1 MRPPFRREVS
11 NHLVRCVV
19 SSDTRNQAFR
29 GLISHFD
36 AKGRDSVPVGLSY
49 SLDLMKISALLA

>member
-11 NHLVRCVV
+11 HHLVRCVV

-29 GLISHFD
+29 GLIPDFG
-36 AKGRDSVPVGLSY
+36 AKGGTVFLS
-49 SLDLMKISALLA
+49 DFRKGRI